1 MGLVQV
7 DEDVVRVVLQT
18 YLSGLG
24 VGVRMVVR
32 TVGPGSLF
40 PLGKVGSGPI
50 SDPLPVE
57 N

>member
-1 MGLVQV
+1 MGLVRV
-7 DEDVVRVVLQT
+7 DEDIVREFLQT